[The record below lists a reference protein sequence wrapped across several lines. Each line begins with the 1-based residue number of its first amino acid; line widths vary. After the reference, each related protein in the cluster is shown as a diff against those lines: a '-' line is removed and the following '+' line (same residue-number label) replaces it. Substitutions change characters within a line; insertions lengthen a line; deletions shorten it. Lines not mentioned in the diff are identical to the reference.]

1 MAAALS
7 AAQSQVGRI
16 NWTDVFKA
24 SFMLLFVAYPGVS
37 LKVLRLFKCREIEG
51 VWWLAADMRL
61 RCYDGRWAGFAIYGL
76 IMAVLYIVGLPAAVL
91 WILWR
96 RRHKLFGSP
105 TDPFVASTRET
116 FGFLYVDYGS
126 SAWWWEVEELLR
138 KLLLSAVVVLIDE
151 GSPLQVTLAVLVS
164 GWAHVLHAQY
174 KPWGA
179 GGLLYN
185 LQHGALFV
193 TSFVFLMGLL
203 FKVDGVSSSSGT
215 YSALSGIMVTLCT
228 AFMAAWVAVI
238 AVRVTDMW
246 RAARKVRQSRTRGS
260 RAGVGGGP
268 ASSSSAGVV
277 VSRGVPSA
285 SSTDGFIVTNPLR
298 SVAVDDV
305 AAKVDD
311 GSDRRDCR
319 DATQRDES
327 NGGGGGG
334 AAGGA
339 GAAGAG
345 AGAGGGGGC
354 VVDAGGDGGGGVRGL
369 PDSQRHPESVF
380 ASRLHRVL
388 AAQRPMQ
395 ASNRGL
401 GDESSKRGSS
411 D

>member
-76 IMAVLYIVGLPAAVL
+76 MMAVLYIVGLPAAVL

-105 TDPFVASTRET
+105 TDPFVASTRAT

-138 KLLLSAVVVLIDE
+138 KLLLSAVVVLVDE

-164 GWAHVLHAQY
+164 GWAHVLHAMY
-174 KPWGA
+174 KPWG
-179 GGLLYN
+179 GGSVLYA
-185 LQHGALFV
+185 LQHAALFV

-203 FKVDGVSSSSGT
+203 FKVDGVSSTSGT
-215 YSALSGIMVTLCT
+215 YGALSGIMVTLCT

-238 AVRVTDMW
+238 AVRVASMW
-246 RAARKVRQSRTRGS
+246 RAARKSSLSRRRSRNDRDDRTLATAARATDGS
-260 RAGVGGGP
+260 GR
-268 ASSSSAGVV
+268 ASSGAVV
-277 VSRGVPSA
+277 VVDAFVVPDVVSDACA
-285 SSTDGFIVTNPLR
+285 SLHRDGFVVVNPLR
-298 SVAVDDV
+298 HGKADGGRCRGVGPADSDGLGPESTGGASQGDRGDAGEQWRRSTKSVAAVSRLQRVV
-305 AAKVDD
+305 AAQQPV
-311 GSDRRDCR
+311 
-319 DATQRDES
+319 
-327 NGGGGGG
+327 
-334 AAGGA
+334 
-339 GAAGAG
+339 
-345 AGAGGGGGC
+345 
-354 VVDAGGDGGGGVRGL
+354 
-369 PDSQRHPESVF
+369 
-380 ASRLHRVL
+380 ASTRT
-388 AAQRPMQ
+388 AMFEP
-395 ASNRGL
+395 
-401 GDESSKRGSS
+401 SKNSS

>member
-1 MAAALS
+1 
-7 AAQSQVGRI
+7 
-16 NWTDVFKA
+16 
-24 SFMLLFVAYPGVS
+24 
-37 LKVLRLFKCREIEG
+37 
-51 VWWLAADMRL
+51 
-61 RCYDGRWAGFAIYGL
+61 
-76 IMAVLYIVGLPAAVL
+76 
-91 WILWR
+91 
-96 RRHKLFGSP
+96 
-105 TDPFVASTRET
+105 
-116 FGFLYVDYGS
+116 
-126 SAWWWEVEELLR
+126 VEELLR

-179 GGLLYN
+179 GGLLYS

-228 AFMAAWVAVI
+228 AFMAAWVGVI
-238 AVRVTDMW
+238 VARVMAMW
-246 RAARKVRQSRTRGS
+246 RAVRKVRPPRTRGS
-260 RAGVGGGP
+260 CAGVDDAT

-298 SVAVDDV
+298 SVAVDGV
-305 AAKVDD
+305 AAKVED

-319 DATQRDES
+319 DAAQRDES
-327 NGGGGGG
+327 DGGGGG

-345 AGAGGGGGC
+345 GGGGG
-354 VVDAGGDGGGGVRGL
+354 AGGDGSGARGL

-380 ASRLHRVL
+380 VSRLHRVL

-395 ASNRGL
+395 ASHRTGS
-401 GDESSKRGSS
+401 GGESSKRGSS

>member
-1 MAAALS
+1 
-7 AAQSQVGRI
+7 
-16 NWTDVFKA
+16 
-24 SFMLLFVAYPGVS
+24 
-37 LKVLRLFKCREIEG
+37 
-51 VWWLAADMRL
+51 
-61 RCYDGRWAGFAIYGL
+61 
-76 IMAVLYIVGLPAAVL
+76 VGLPAAVL

-105 TDPFVASTRET
+105 TDPFVASTRAT
-116 FGFLYVDYGS
+116 FGFLYEDYGS

-179 GGLLYN
+179 GSALYS

-203 FKVDGVSSSSGT
+203 FKVEGVSSSSGT
-215 YSALSGIMVTLCT
+215 YTALSGIMVTLCT
-228 AFMAAWVAVI
+228 AFMAAWVGVI
-238 AVRVTDMW
+238 VARVMAMW
-246 RAARKVRQSRTRGS
+246 RASRKARQSRTRGGHAS
-260 RAGVGGGP
+260 VSGAP
-268 ASSSSAGVV
+268 ASSSSAGVA

-298 SVAVDDV
+298 SVAVDGV

-319 DATQRDES
+319 DAAQRDES
-327 NGGGGGG
+327 DGAAGGGGVGGGGGG
-334 AAGGA
+334 VGV
-339 GAAGAG
+339 
-345 AGAGGGGGC
+345 GGGS
-354 VVDAGGDGGGGVRGL
+354 GGVRGL

-380 ASRLHRVL
+380 VSRLHRVL

-395 ASNRGL
+395 ASNRTGS
-401 GDESSKRGSS
+401 GDESSKRGCS